1 MAEETELPM
10 EGVARL
16 AVTFTAV
23 IAPRKEEDAR
33 ETQPSKKVR
42 RQRHARSRPVTR
54 RNSTR

>member
-23 IAPRKEEDAR
+23 VASRKEEDAR

-42 RQRHARSRPVTR
+42 RHRHARSHR
-54 RNSTR
+54 

>member
-23 IAPRKEEDAR
+23 IAPRKEEDVR
-33 ETQPSKKVR
+33 EDTTRNEGASPSP
-42 RQRHARSRPVTR
+42 RSVPPVTR

>member
-23 IAPRKEEDAR
+23 VAPRKEEDAR
-33 ETQPSKKVR
+33 ETQPGTKVR
-42 RQRHARSRPVTR
+42 RHRPARSHR
-54 RNSTR
+54 

>member
-23 IAPRKEEDAR
+23 VAPRKEEDAR
-33 ETQPSKKVR
+33 EDTTRAKVR
-42 RQRHARSRPVTR
+42 RHRPLGPIGDAT
-54 RNSTR
+54 

>member
-23 IAPRKEEDAR
+23 IAPRKEEDVR
-33 ETQPSKKVR
+33 EEQHVAKVR
-42 RQRHARSRPVTR
+42 RHRPLGPIGDAT
-54 RNSTR
+54 

>member
-23 IAPRKEEDAR
+23 VAPRKEEDAR
-33 ETQPSKKVR
+33 ETQPAR
-42 RQRHARSRPVTR
+42 RCVAIAPLGPTR
-54 RNSTR
+54 

>member
-23 IAPRKEEDAR
+23 VAPRKEEDAR

-42 RQRHARSRPVTR
+42 RHRPARSHR
-54 RNSTR
+54 

>member
-16 AVTFTAV
+16 AVTFTAIV
-23 IAPRKEEDAR
+23 APRKEEDAR

-42 RQRHARSRPVTR
+42 RHRHGSVPSVTR

>member
-23 IAPRKEEDAR
+23 IAPMKEEDAR
-33 ETQPSKKVR
+33 ETQPAKVR
-42 RQRHARSRPVTR
+42 RHRHARSRPVTR

>member
-23 IAPRKEEDAR
+23 VASEEGRGRSRDTTR
-33 ETQPSKKVR
+33 KKVR
-42 RQRHARSRPVTR
+42 RHRHARSHR
-54 RNSTR
+54 